1 MYTCQRKNFI
11 MPFPFQWSVSAAT
24 VTLDSHNRVLLQRRR
39 DTGEWQLP
47 GGVVNLGESPWEAAE
62 RETLEETGV
71 TVEVGSIVGV
81 YTVLNIPVQEFLFSA
96 RAVEG
101 EPHAT
106 DESTE
111 AGFFDKKIA
120 LDMVNDVFARKI
132 EQGYVESEIDRGKH
146 DSKIWIDTPET
157 IEL

>member
-1 MYTCQRKNFI
+1 M
-11 MPFPFQWSVSAAT
+11 
-24 VTLDSHNRVLLQRRR
+24 
-39 DTGEWQLP
+39 P
-47 GGVVNLGESPWEAAE
+47 GGVVNLGESPWEVAE

-96 RAVEG
+96 RVVEG

-111 AGFFDKKIA
+111 AGFYDKEIA

-132 EQGYVESEIDRGKH
+132 KQGYVESEIDRGKH
-146 DSKIWIDTPET
+146 DSKIWIDTPKTTEP
-157 IEL
+157 

>member
-1 MYTCQRKNFI
+1 M
-11 MPFPFQWSVSAAT
+11 
-24 VTLDSHNRVLLQRRR
+24 
-39 DTGEWQLP
+39 
-47 GGVVNLGESPWEAAE
+47 NLGESPWEAAE

-71 TVEVGSIVGV
+71 TVE
-81 YTVLNIPVQEFLFSA
+81 
-96 RAVEG
+96 G

-111 AGFFDKKIA
+111 AGFFDKEIA

>member
-1 MYTCQRKNFI
+1 

-39 DTGEWQLP
+39 DTGEWELP

-81 YTVLNIPVQEFLFSA
+81 YTVLNITVQEFLFSA

-111 AGFFDKKIA
+111 AGFFDKEIA